1 MSNHDLTQGR
11 VSTSLAKLTAPM
23 MMGVSSS
30 IVVQT
35 LEMGFIG
42 QLGTAYVAAI
52 TFTFPLVMILTSIAL
67 GISIGTSSV
76 IARSVGSKQYSNTS
90 GSEPAD
96 ANDVPR
102 LGTHSLILVFVA
114 MVVIAALCWL
124 IIDPLFLAMGAEPE
138 MLPLIHSY
146 LDIYLPGSVLFTT
159 AMICGSI
166 MRANGSA
173 AIPGIIMTVGSV
185 INLILDPFLIFGWFG
200 LPAMELAGAAT
211 AMTLTRF
218 LTLVVTL
225 WYVYHGSMVLT
236 KDVFKGWLA
245 STKRILHIG
254 VPAIAT
260 NLIGP
265 FTAAY
270 ITFLIADYGQDAV
283 AGFGVAGRLE
293 ALAAMLLFALSGSIG
308 PFVGQNWGAHEFNRV
323 RRGVNVSY
331 LFSLGWGF
339 LVAIPLFFFGED
351 IARLIDAKPEV
362 VEVAGIYL
370 ALVPWSYGLWGV
382 LMMSSASFNASG
394 QTAAQH
400 CAVLRKND
408 CGLCAT
414 WQRSSTTQA
423 GLRRH
428 FCRHSYQQRTVWCG
442 ELEMV
447 QRQTGQYDKD
457 DKNSIRERV
466 RSTYDT
472 DNTVPSQTENDPL
485 RSPIFCSALY
495 PLTTSLKPGFLH
507 MYLRRL
513 LTISVLIVA
522 TIVRCYLSA
531 SGPCHCL
538 RYEFFSKVQN
548 HPSSHG
554 LYLRLYRL

>member
-1 MSNHDLTQGR
+1 MAYSALTTKIGNISLLFHPPCTPSRAILSAMSSHDLTQGK
-11 VSTSLAKLTAPM
+11 VPSSLAKLTAPM

-30 IVVQT
+30 ILVQT

-90 GSEPAD
+90 SSAFSD
-96 ANDVPR
+96 DNDVRR

-159 AMICGSI
+159 SMICGSI

-225 WYVYHGSMVLT
+225 WYVYHGSMILT
-236 KDVFKGWLA
+236 KSVFKGWLA

-308 PFVGQNWGAHEFNRV
+308 PFVGQNWGARQFSRV
-323 RRGVNVSY
+323 RRGVNVTY
-331 LFSLGWGF
+331 IFSLSWGF
-339 LVAIPLFFFGED
+339 IVAIPLFFFGED
-351 IARLIDAKPEV
+351 VARLIDAKPEV
-362 VEVAGIYL
+362 VKVAGLYL

-382 LMMSSASFNASG
+382 LMMSSASFNALGKPLPS
-394 QTAAQH
+394 TALSFARMIVVYVPLATLLNDTMGYVGIFAATLVSNALFGVVSWKWFSVRLDSMTKMMKAQ
-400 CAVLRKND
+400 N
-408 CGLCAT
+408 
-414 WQRSSTTQA
+414 
-423 GLRRH
+423 RR
-428 FCRHSYQQRTVWCG
+428 
-442 ELEMV
+442 
-447 QRQTGQYDKD
+447 
-457 DKNSIRERV
+457 
-466 RSTYDT
+466 
-472 DNTVPSQTENDPL
+472 
-485 RSPIFCSALY
+485 A
-495 PLTTSLKPGFLH
+495 
-507 MYLRRL
+507 
-513 LTISVLIVA
+513 
-522 TIVRCYLSA
+522 
-531 SGPCHCL
+531 
-538 RYEFFSKVQN
+538 
-548 HPSSHG
+548 
-554 LYLRLYRL
+554 

>member
-1 MSNHDLTQGR
+1 MSNHDLTQGK
-11 VSTSLAKLTAPM
+11 VPSSLAKLTAPM

-30 IVVQT
+30 ILVQT

-76 IARSVGSKQYSNTS
+76 IARSVGSKQYSNTGS
-90 GSEPAD
+90 GKISD
-96 ANDVPR
+96 DNDVPR

-159 AMICGSI
+159 SMICGSI

-185 INLILDPFLIFGWFG
+185 INLIIDPFLIFGWFG

-225 WYVYHGSMVLT
+225 WYVYHGSMILT
-236 KDVFKGWLA
+236 KSVFKGWLA

-293 ALAAMLLFALSGSIG
+293 ALAVMLLFALSGSIG
-308 PFVGQNWGAHEFNRV
+308 PFVGQNWGAREFSRV
-323 RRGVNVSY
+323 RSGVNVSY
-331 LFSLGWGF
+331 IFSLSWGF
-339 LVAIPLFFFGED
+339 IVAIPLFFFGED
-351 IARLIDAKPEV
+351 VARLIDAKPEV
-362 VEVAGIYL
+362 VKVAGLYL

-382 LMMSSASFNASG
+382 LMMSSASFNALGKPLPS
-394 QTAAQH
+394 TALSFARMIVVYVPL
-400 CAVLRKND
+400 ATLLND
-408 CGLCAT
+408 TMGYVGIFAAT
-414 WQRSSTTQA
+414 LVSNALFGVVSWKW
-423 GLRRH
+423 
-428 FCRHSYQQRTVWCG
+428 F
-442 ELEMV
+442 
-447 QRQTGQYDKD
+447 
-457 DKNSIRERV
+457 SIRLD
-466 RSTYDT
+466 SMTKMMKA
-472 DNTVPSQTENDPL
+472 QTL
-485 RSPIFCSALY
+485 RA
-495 PLTTSLKPGFLH
+495 
-507 MYLRRL
+507 
-513 LTISVLIVA
+513 
-522 TIVRCYLSA
+522 
-531 SGPCHCL
+531 
-538 RYEFFSKVQN
+538 
-548 HPSSHG
+548 
-554 LYLRLYRL
+554 